1 MAFRWMA
8 PALAAIALLTLAGS
22 VRAEP
27 KSPPAA
33 AAEPESESESG
44 EGEAIEGDAVESAV
58 PAVENAEPPGASTD
72 VRRITVKK
80 RSSAL
85 TSSGRYIDARIIAT
99 QPKRSA
105 EDLLR
110 LVPGMLIVQHG
121 NQGKGHQFYVR
132 GFDAVHGSDVEFLAG
147 DIPLNEASNVH
158 AHGYLDLS
166 FIPPEVVMG
175 IDARKGSYGVDQGN
189 FATAATIRYDLGVA
203 QPERGTRI
211 SYEIGSTNRHRAALV
226 YAPKDRPES
235 TFLALDAMH
244 DDGYGENRR
253 VQRLGGL
260 SQLRL
265 FERGPVQLDGL
276 AGAYAA
282 RFGLPGLVRLDD
294 FNAKR
299 RGFYDAYS
307 DDTHGESMRA
317 LVGLTTRVDTGK
329 TQLSITTYGQ
339 GRRLV
344 LDENYTGFLQNPI
357 EGDRHA
363 QTQDAGSL
371 GVRAQWQYRVHPRVQ
386 LQVHANWQGDAI
398 DERQD
403 ELLPTG
409 QPWATTRDLMVHQN
423 TWGIGP
429 AVRAVPTSWLT
440 IDGGVRFDVFH
451 DAVQDRL
458 QDDRISRQTFW
469 AISPRVA
476 MRAELGRKWALFT
489 AYGRGF
495 RSPDARAITL
505 PREPP
510 ENVDLDV
517 YAGGEPRMT
526 LTDAVEI
533 GTRFA
538 PNRLFDA
545 GVTAFGTFIQRESV
559 FDHVSGFN
567 IERSG
572 TRRLGAEADVQIH
585 PTHWMDLG
593 FDVTGV
599 YGRFVETDKP
609 IPGAPPLLV
618 STFGSLAHRSG
629 WHAGWRWF
637 LLGPRP
643 LSYGARA
650 GIVTVLDAS
659 VGYRT
664 RHFGIDLFLDNI
676 LGLKWRE
683 GEYNYASHWDA
694 TQPRSRIPTVHY
706 IAGYPRMIRAA
717 ITVWF

>member
-1 MAFRWMA
+1 MPLRWLA
-8 PALAAIALLTLAGS
+8 PALVSTALMTLPRGGHAAPAEDAAGE
-22 VRAEP
+22 VEADDGAREAEP
-27 KSPPAA
+27 SAA
-33 AAEPESESESG
+33 NDNEEEDD
-44 EGEAIEGDAVESAV
+44 EGD
-58 PAVENAEPPGASTD
+58 
-72 VRRITVKK
+72 VREITVK
-80 RSSAL
+80 RRTTAL

-166 FIPPEVVMG
+166 FIPPEAVMG
-175 IDARKGSYGVDQGN
+175 IDARKGSYHVDQGN
-189 FATAATIRYDLGVA
+189 FATAASIQYQLGVA
-203 QPERGTRI
+203 KPERGTRI
-211 SYEIGSTNRHRAALV
+211 SYEIGSTNRHRTALV
-226 YAPKDRPES
+226 YAPKHRPES
-235 TFLALDAMH
+235 TFLALDAVH

-253 VQRLGGL
+253 MQRVGGL
-260 SQLRL
+260 AQLRL
-265 FERGPVQLDGL
+265 FDRGPLHLDGL
-276 AGAYAA
+276 AGVYAA
-282 RFGLPGLVRLDD
+282 RFGLPGLLRLDD
-294 FNAKR
+294 YNAER

-307 DDTHGESMRA
+307 GSGHGESMRA
-317 LVGLTTRVDTGK
+317 LVGLTANVDTEK
-329 TQLSITTYGQ
+329 TKLSLTTYAHA
-339 GRRLV
+339 RRLV
-344 LDENYTGFLQNPI
+344 LDENYTGFLQNPV
-357 EGDRHA
+357 EGDRHV
-363 QTQDAGSL
+363 QTQDGASL
-371 GVRAQWQYRVHPRVQ
+371 GVRGHWGYQVHPRVQ
-386 LQVHANWQGDAI
+386 LQVHGNWQGDAL
-398 DERQD
+398 DQRQD
-403 ELLPTG
+403 EVLPTG
-409 QPWATTRDLMVHQN
+409 QPWDTTRDLVVHQN

-429 AVRAVPTSWLT
+429 GLRAFATDWLT

-458 QDDRISRQTFW
+458 QEDRIFRQTFW
-469 AISPRVA
+469 SISPRVA
-476 MRAELGRKWALFT
+476 IRAQASARWQVFA

-505 PREPP
+505 PRAPP
-510 ENVDLDV
+510 ENVDVNL
-517 YAGGEPRMT
+517 YRGGEPRMT
-526 LTDAVEI
+526 LTDAVEV
-533 GTRFA
+533 GTRYS
-538 PNRLFDA
+538 PNKLFDA
-545 GVTAFGTFIQRESV
+545 GVTAFGTFIARESV

-572 TRRLGAEADVQIH
+572 TRRLGGELDVQIH
-585 PTHWMDLG
+585 PTSWMDLG
-593 FDVTGV
+593 FDVTAV
-599 YGRFVETDKP
+599 YGRFVTTKTP

-618 STFGSLAHRSG
+618 STFGSIAHPSG

-643 LSYGARA
+643 LSYGATA
-650 GIVTVLDAS
+650 GVVTVLDAS

-664 RHFGIDLFLDNI
+664 RHFGIDLFFDNI

-683 GEYNYASHWDA
+683 GEYNYASHWDLE
-694 TQPRSRIPTVHY
+694 QPRSQLPTVHY